1 MSNGL
6 PDKALK
12 NYLQSLINKVYK
24 ILPMKEEKC
33 DTLNSYLLS
42 LQNELIGCYKLWS
55 VLEENPQFLSIINI
69 IQYLSTEEYDE
80 AGCKREVFKTIHL
93 IEKINESL

>member
-12 NYLQSLINKVYK
+12 SYLHNLVNKVYK

-33 DTLNSYLLS
+33 ETLNSYLLS
-42 LQNELIGCYKLWS
+42 LQNELIGCYKLWLI
-55 VLEENPQFLSIINI
+55 LEDNPQFLAVINI
-69 IQYLSTEEYDE
+69 IKYLSTEEYDE
-80 AGCKREVFKTIHL
+80 ATCKREVFKAIHL
-93 IEKINESL
+93 IEKIDKSL